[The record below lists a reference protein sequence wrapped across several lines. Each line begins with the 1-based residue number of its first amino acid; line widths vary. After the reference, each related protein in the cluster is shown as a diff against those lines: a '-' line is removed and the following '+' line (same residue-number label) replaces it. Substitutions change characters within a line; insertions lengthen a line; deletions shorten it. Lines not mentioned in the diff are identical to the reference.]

1 MAEGFVFWRQ
11 PLRVAGPRPPAAALA
26 QLRGL
31 VEGRKFSVGQ
41 RLAGSIRGPAAAP
54 VIRLSRKRPLS
65 AAGDVVEFRGTLRP
79 EGNGAAFEGS
89 VAYTFGTKIQFV
101 GLLAIGAVLLFG
113 GAVREL
119 RGLAREDG
127 MLGLGALVAGVAA
140 VWIFASSRARADQVR
155 FIEQH
160 LESCVA
166 RDS

>member
-1 MAEGFVFWRQ
+1 MAEGFVFWRR
-11 PLRVAGPRPPAAALA
+11 PLRVAGPRPPGAALA

-31 VEGRKFSVGQ
+31 VEGRRFGVGQ
-41 RLAGSIRGPAAAP
+41 RLTGSIHGPAAAP
-54 VIRLSRKRPLS
+54 VIRLSRKGPLS

-79 EGNGAAFEGS
+79 EGNGSAFEGS

-101 GLLAIGAVLLFG
+101 GLLAIGALLLFG

-119 RGLAREDG
+119 NGLTRDDG

-140 VWIFASSRARADQVR
+140 VWIFASSRARTDQVR

-166 RDS
+166 REA